1 MSTVRTTA
9 PNAETTKLKATD
21 LPEDA
26 QDPAAPES
34 VAAAGA
40 RDPKFLERVMPL
52 LKLAVKGWFRSDVQG
67 IEKVPATGGA
77 LLVSN
82 HSGGLLAMDVPIIAV
97 AFAEKFGLERPL
109 YTLAHDMLFVG
120 PLKYVMERGGLVPAH
135 RKTADQVL
143 RSGAVTIVFP
153 GGDFDAFR
161 PTAEANVID
170 FAGHTGYIRT
180 ALNAGVPL
188 VPVVSIG
195 GQEVQ
200 LFLTRG
206 EGLMEHFGVGKLLRT
221 KIAPVTFG
229 FPFGF
234 SLGVPPNFP
243 LPAKIQTR
251 VLDPI
256 DIRAEFG
263 DDPDIAEVDRAV
275 RERMQTALDELAAK
289 RRFPV
294 LG

>member
-1 MSTVRTTA
+1 MSIVRTDE
-9 PNAETTKLKATD
+9 PNAETIQLKAAD
-21 LPEDA
+21 LPESEYET
-26 QDPAAPES
+26 AAPEP
-34 VAAAGA
+34 VAAPGG
-40 RDPKFLERVMPL
+40 RDPKFLERVWPL
-52 LKLAVKGWFRSDVQG
+52 LELAVKGWFRSDVED
-67 IEKVPATGGA
+67 IEKVPAEGGA
-77 LLVSN
+77 LIVSN
-82 HSGGLLAMDVPIIAV
+82 HSGGLLAMDVPVIAV
-97 AFAEKFGLERPL
+97 AFAEHFGMARPL

-120 PLKYVMERGGLVPAH
+120 PLKYVMERGGLVPAD

-161 PTAEANVID
+161 PTAEANTID
-170 FAGHTGYIRT
+170 FAGHKGYVRT
-180 ALNAGVPL
+180 ALEAGVPL

-206 EGLMEHFGVGKLLRT
+206 EGLMERLGMSKLFRT
-221 KIAPVTFG
+221 KIAPITFG

-234 SLGVPPNFP
+234 SLGIPPNFP

-263 DDPDIAEVDRAV
+263 DDPDIAEVDRVV
-275 RERMQTALDELAAK
+275 RERMQVALDDLASK

>member
-1 MSTVRTTA
+1 MSTVRTIEPA
-9 PNAETTKLKATD
+9 NETT
-21 LPEDA
+21 P
-26 QDPAAPES
+26 
-34 VAAAGA
+34 VAEAGA
-40 RDPKFLERVMPL
+40 RDPEFLERVMPL

-67 IEKVPATGGA
+67 IEKVPAEGGA

-97 AFAEKFGLERPL
+97 AFAEKFGLDRPL

-120 PLKYVMERGGLVPAH
+120 PLKYVMKRSGLVPAD
-135 RKTADQVL
+135 RKTAEQVL

-153 GGDFDAFR
+153 GGDYDAFR
-161 PTAEANVID
+161 PTAAANTID
-170 FAGHTGYIRT
+170 FAGHTGYVRA
-180 ALNAGVPL
+180 ALEADVPL
-188 VPVVSIG
+188 VPIVSIG

-200 LFLTRG
+200 LFLSRG
-206 EGLMEHFGVGKLLRT
+206 EGLMDRFGMGKLMRT
-221 KIAPVTFG
+221 KIAPITFG

-251 VLDPI
+251 VLEPI

-263 DDPDIAEVDRAV
+263 EDPDIAEVDRVV
-275 RERMQTALDELAAK
+275 RERMQTALDELAAE